1 MYIGI
6 DLGTSGVKVL
16 LMTDTQSIIASAHT
30 DLTVQRPHA
39 GWSEQHPSDWIT
51 AVDTT
56 MRKLASSHPSDMARV
71 QGIGL
76 SGHMHGA
83 TLLDSKGTVLRPCMM
98 WNDTRAHKEAQDLD
112 AIPAFRAL
120 TGNIVFPGFT
130 APKVL
135 WVRRNE
141 PEIFSRCA
149 KILLPKDYLRFWLT
163 GIYASEMS
171 DAAGTSWLDVAKRDW
186 SDGLLSETGLTC
198 DHMPKLV
205 EGSDVSGHLL
215 SELAAAWGI
224 QGTPVVA
231 GGAGDNAATAIGA
244 GIVQSGQGFVSL
256 GTSGVLFAAT
266 DKHSAKPDTAVHAFC
281 HALPDRWHHMGVI
294 LSAADA
300 LNWHGRIMGR
310 SAQTLVSELG
320 DRLLA
325 PTSVRFLPY
334 LSGERTPHNDAHVR
348 GSFHGL
354 SHDTTAAHMTQAVLE
369 GVAFA
374 LCDNQAALKN
384 IGSHITTL
392 LAMGG
397 GSNSDYW
404 LSLIATVLNCDI
416 LRPADGDFGAS
427 FGAARLGLMAH
438 TGARASDICTMPTIG
453 KRFAPNKELRSA
465 FEDAYREYKALYL
478 SQTS

>member
-6 DLGTSGVKVL
+6 DLGTSGIKTV
-16 LMTDTQSIIASAHT
+16 LMTDTQSIIASAHA
-30 DLTVQRPHA
+30 DLTVQRLHQ
-39 GWSEQHPSDWIT
+39 GWSEQHPSDWVA
-51 AVDTT
+51 AVDKTL
-56 MRKLASSHPSDMARV
+56 RKLAASHPSDMARV

-83 TLLDSKGTVLRPCMM
+83 TLLDADGMVLRPCMM
-98 WNDTRAHKEAQDLD
+98 WNDTRAHQEASELD

-135 WVRRNE
+135 WVARNE
-141 PEIFSRCA
+141 PDTFARCA
-149 KILLPKDYLRFWLT
+149 KVLLPKDYLRYWLT
-163 GIYASEMS
+163 GVYASEMS
-171 DAAGTSWLDVAKRDW
+171 DAAGTSWLDVAQRDW
-186 SDGLLSETGLTC
+186 SDTLLSETGLTR
-198 DHMPKLV
+198 DHMPNLV
-205 EGSDVSGHLL
+205 EGSAVSGTVLPD
-215 SELAAAWGI
+215 LAASWGI

-244 GIVQSGQGFVSL
+244 GIVHSGQGFVSL

-266 DKHSAKPDTAVHAFC
+266 DAYRAKPETAVHAFC

-300 LNWHGRIMGR
+300 LNWHARIMGR
-310 SAQTLVSELG
+310 SAPDLVADLG
-320 DRLLA
+320 GNLLA

-354 SHDTTAAHMTQAVLE
+354 SHDTTATHMTQAVLE

-374 LCDNQAALKN
+374 LCDTQAALAD
-384 IGSHITTL
+384 IGSQITTL
-392 LAMGG
+392 IAMGG

-404 LSLIATVLNCDI
+404 LSLIATVLGCDV
-416 LRPADGDFGAS
+416 LRPTDGDFGAS

-438 TGARASDICTMPTIG
+438 TGANATEICTMPSIG
-453 KRFAPNKELRSA
+453 KRFTPNDTLRPA
-465 FEDAYREYKALYL
+465 FQDAYADYKSLYQ
-478 SQTS
+478 SHK